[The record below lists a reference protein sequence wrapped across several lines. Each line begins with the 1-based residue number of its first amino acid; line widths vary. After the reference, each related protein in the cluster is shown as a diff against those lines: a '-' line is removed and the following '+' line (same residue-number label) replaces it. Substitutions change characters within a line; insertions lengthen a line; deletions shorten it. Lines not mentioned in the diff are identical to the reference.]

1 MTPLWLIVLLLL
13 LATLAAL
20 ILPMLRRESAT
31 SQADATATVR
41 AFYQAQRAQLQRELR
56 DGALTAQAHAR
67 AEEELQRE
75 LLQALDA
82 RRDTAPAPA
91 RRASLAAACAL
102 SVAVPVAAML
112 LYQHLGDPRAAAS
125 MMLAVPQDAHAED
138 AGQDMAQA
146 IGALAER
153 LRRQPDDAEGWYMLA
168 RSYETLGR
176 YDDAVAA
183 YMETV
188 RLVPDQ
194 PALLAD
200 LADAL
205 LSANGGAPDAKSE
218 RVIAQAL
225 ALQPD
230 QPKALALAGMT
241 ALRRGD
247 AAQALAHWQRL
258 KTLLPPDSSAAA
270 QIDSNIAQARAMAT
284 GATPAPAPA
293 PRAAA
298 PGSLAGQAS
307 IAAALRA
314 QVADTDTVF
323 ILARPADGPRMPLA
337 ILRKQVRELPLDF
350 TLDRSQAMSPQA
362 TLAQADTVDVEI
374 RVSRAG
380 TAQAQ
385 PGDLAGVLRGVKV
398 GSSGLRLVADTV
410 VR

>member
-1 MTPLWLIVLLLL
+1 MTALWLIVLLLL
-13 LATLAAL
+13 LTTLAAL
-20 ILPMLRRESAT
+20 ILPMLRRERAT
-31 SQADATATVR
+31 GQADAAATVR

-125 MMLAVPQDAHAED
+125 MMLAAPQDAHAED
-138 AGQDMAQA
+138 AAQDMTQA

-230 QPKALALAGMT
+230 QPKALALAGMA

-270 QIDSNIAQARAMAT
+270 QIDNNIAQARAMAT
-284 GATPAPAPA
+284 GAAPAPA
-293 PRAAA
+293 PPTAA
-298 PGSLAGQAS
+298 PDSLAGQAS

-323 ILARPADGPRMPLA
+323 ILARPADGTRMPLA

-362 TLAQADTVDVEI
+362 TLAQAGTVDVEI

-398 GSSGLRLVADTV
+398 GSGGLRLVADTV

>member
-1 MTPLWLIVLLLL
+1 MTALWLIVLLLL

-20 ILPMLRRESAT
+20 ILPMLRRERAAGP
-31 SQADATATVR
+31 ADAAATVR

-56 DGALTAQAHAR
+56 EGALTAQAHAR

-125 MMLAVPQDAHAED
+125 MMLAAPQAAHAED
-138 AGQDMAQA
+138 AAQDMTQA

-230 QPKALALAGMT
+230 QPKALALAGMA

-270 QIDSNIAQARAMAT
+270 QIDNNIAQARAMAT
-284 GATPAPAPA
+284 GAPPAPQ
-293 PRAAA
+293 AAA
-298 PGSLAGQAS
+298 PDSLAGHAS

-323 ILARPADGPRMPLA
+323 ILARPADGGRMPLA

-350 TLDRSQAMSPQA
+350 TLDRAQAMSPAA
-362 TLAQADTVDVEI
+362 TLAQAGMVDVEI

-380 TAQAQ
+380 VAEAR
-385 PGDLAGVLRGVKV
+385 PGDLVGVLRGVAV
-398 GSSGLRLVADTV
+398 GSRGLRLVADTV

>member
-1 MTPLWLIVLLLL
+1 MTALWLIVLLLL

-20 ILPMLRRESAT
+20 ILPMLRRERAAGP
-31 SQADATATVR
+31 ADAAATVR

-56 DGALTAQAHAR
+56 EGALTAQAHAR

-125 MMLAVPQDAHAED
+125 MMLAAPQDAHAED
-138 AGQDMAQA
+138 AAQDMTQA

-230 QPKALALAGMT
+230 QPKALALAGMA

-270 QIDSNIAQARAMAT
+270 QIDNNIAQARAMAT
-284 GATPAPAPA
+284 GAPPAPQ
-293 PRAAA
+293 AAA
-298 PGSLAGQAS
+298 PDSLAGHAS

-323 ILARPADGPRMPLA
+323 ILARPADGGRMPLA

-350 TLDRSQAMSPQA
+350 TLDRAQAMSPAA
-362 TLAQADTVDVEI
+362 TLAQAGTVDVEI

-380 TAQAQ
+380 VAEAR
-385 PGDLAGVLRGVKV
+385 PGDLVGVLRGVAV
-398 GSSGLRLVADTV
+398 GSRGLRLVADTV

>member
-1 MTPLWLIVLLLL
+1 MTALWLIVLLLL

-20 ILPMLRRESAT
+20 ILPMLRRERAAGP
-31 SQADATATVR
+31 ADAAATVR

-56 DGALTAQAHAR
+56 EGALTAQAHAR

-125 MMLAVPQDAHAED
+125 MMLAAPQDAHAED
-138 AGQDMAQA
+138 AAQDMTQA

-230 QPKALALAGMT
+230 QPKALA
-241 ALRRGD
+241 
-247 AAQALAHWQRL
+247 HWQRL
-258 KTLLPPDSSAAA
+258 KTLLPPDSPAAA
-270 QIDSNIAQARAMAT
+270 QIDNNIAQARAMAT
-284 GATPAPAPA
+284 GAPPAPAPQAVA
-293 PRAAA
+293 PD
-298 PGSLAGQAS
+298 SLAGHAS

-323 ILARPADGPRMPLA
+323 ILARPADGGRMPLA

-350 TLDRSQAMSPQA
+350 TLDRAQAMSPAA
-362 TLAQADTVDVEI
+362 TLAQASTVDVEI

-380 TAQAQ
+380 AAEAR
-385 PGDLAGVLRGVKV
+385 PGDLVGVLRGVAV
-398 GSSGLRLVADTV
+398 GSRGLRLVADTV

>member
-1 MTPLWLIVLLLL
+1 MTALWLIVLLLL

-20 ILPMLRRESAT
+20 ILPMLRRERAAGP
-31 SQADATATVR
+31 ADAAATVR

-56 DGALTAQAHAR
+56 EGALTAQAHAR

-125 MMLAVPQDAHAED
+125 MMLAAPQDAHAED
-138 AGQDMAQA
+138 AAQDMTQA

-230 QPKALALAGMT
+230 QPKALALAGMA

-270 QIDSNIAQARAMAT
+270 QIDNNIAQARAMAA
-284 GATPAPAPA
+284 GAPPAPAPQ
-293 PRAAA
+293 AAA
-298 PGSLAGQAS
+298 PDSLAGHAS

-323 ILARPADGPRMPLA
+323 ILARPADGGRMPLA

-350 TLDRSQAMSPQA
+350 TLDRAQAMSPAA
-362 TLAQADTVDVEI
+362 TLAQAGTVDVEI

-380 TAQAQ
+380 VAEAR
-385 PGDLAGVLRGVKV
+385 PGDLVGVLRGVAV
-398 GSSGLRLVADTV
+398 GSRGLRLVADTV

>member
-1 MTPLWLIVLLLL
+1 MTALWLIVLLLL

-20 ILPMLRRESAT
+20 ILPMLRRERAAGP
-31 SQADATATVR
+31 ADAAATVR

-56 DGALTAQAHAR
+56 EGALTAQAHAR

-125 MMLAVPQDAHAED
+125 MMLAAPQDAHAED
-138 AGQDMAQA
+138 AAQDMTQA

-230 QPKALALAGMT
+230 QPKALALAGMA

-270 QIDSNIAQARAMAT
+270 QIDNNIAQARAMAT
-284 GATPAPAPA
+284 GAPPAPQ
-293 PRAAA
+293 AAA
-298 PGSLAGQAS
+298 PDSLAGHAS

-323 ILARPADGPRMPLA
+323 ILARPADGGRMPLA

-350 TLDRSQAMSPQA
+350 TLDRAQAMSPAA
-362 TLAQADTVDVEI
+362 TLAQAGMVDVEI

-380 TAQAQ
+380 VAEAR
-385 PGDLAGVLRGVKV
+385 PGDLVGVLRGVAV
-398 GSSGLRLVADTV
+398 GSRGLRLVADTV

>member
-1 MTPLWLIVLLLL
+1 
-13 LATLAAL
+13 
-20 ILPMLRRESAT
+20 
-31 SQADATATVR
+31 
-41 AFYQAQRAQLQRELR
+41 
-56 DGALTAQAHAR
+56 
-67 AEEELQRE
+67 
-75 LLQALDA
+75 
-82 RRDTAPAPA
+82 PA

-125 MMLAVPQDAHAED
+125 MMLAAPQDAHAED
-138 AGQDMAQA
+138 AAQDMTQA

-230 QPKALALAGMT
+230 QPKALALAGMA

-258 KTLLPPDSSAAA
+258 KTLLPPDSPAAA
-270 QIDSNIAQARAMAT
+270 QIDNNIAQARAMAT
-284 GATPAPAPA
+284 GAPQ
-293 PRAAA
+293 AAA
-298 PGSLAGQAS
+298 PDSLAGHAS

-323 ILARPADGPRMPLA
+323 ILARPADGGRMPLA

-350 TLDRSQAMSPQA
+350 TLDRAQAMSPAA
-362 TLAQADTVDVEI
+362 TLAQASTVDVEI

-380 TAQAQ
+380 AAEAR
-385 PGDLAGVLRGVKV
+385 PGDLVGVLRGVAV
-398 GSSGLRLVADTV
+398 GSRGLRLVADTV